1 MVQSLLINDMK
12 MMSIYANGTAIRKGN
27 MALNDI
33 KKYMAF
39 QKS

>member
-1 MVQSLLINDMK
+1 MQ
-12 MMSIYANGTAIRKGN
+12 MMSIDANGIVTRKGN

-39 QKS
+39 QEK